1 MIIEALKPFG
11 VEGSG
16 AARFVITG
24 ENIRLSPK
32 ETLALGIAFHEL
44 ATNAVKY
51 GALSNDTGSV
61 LIAWTIEPSPQG
73 NRIVLQWREQ
83 NGPPVKPPARKGFGS
98 RVIERGL
105 AHELDGKVTL
115 DYPVAGV
122 FCTINFPAPRSDRH
136 G

>member
-1 MIIEALKPFG
+1 M
-11 VEGSG
+11 
-16 AARFVITG
+16 
-24 ENIRLSPK
+24 
-32 ETLALGIAFHEL
+32 
-44 ATNAVKY
+44 KY
-51 GALSNDTGSV
+51 GALSNEAGSV
-61 LIAWTIEPSPQG
+61 LIAWTIEPTPQG
-73 NRIVLQWREQ
+73 NRIVLQWREK

-122 FCTINFPAPRSDRH
+122 FCTINLPAPRGDRH